1 MAVSV
6 LLRAAAHGNRC
17 ELFSMQVTIH
27 KTGKIS
33 QSSNVVGTTHY
44 TLEFDATA
52 DWTNT
57 LMGWNGVA
65 DTMDQLRNRFRF
77 ETPAEAIYFCETN
90 GTWVL
95 SLDRFPVAEDMCSGK
110 QYLGEAFLSVL
121 LFLRAGWKWEL
132 IQDRQ
137 ETPED
142 EDDNL
147 YDYNFL
153 PRRHKVSLS
162 ELGPRKGK
170 RQWDHSKAGNAGW
183 ANLKRSQYGLEAWN
197 AKPAKKAQ

>member
-1 MAVSV
+1 MPLPALDASAPS
-6 LLRAAAHGNRC
+6 LCKIA
-17 ELFSMQVTIH
+17 SQVTIH

-90 GTWVL
+90 GAYW
-95 SLDRFPVAEDMCSGK
+95 
-110 QYLGEAFLSVL
+110 
-121 LFLRAGWKWEL
+121 
-132 IQDRQ
+132 
-137 ETPED
+137 
-142 EDDNL
+142 
-147 YDYNFL
+147 
-153 PRRHKVSLS
+153 
-162 ELGPRKGK
+162 
-170 RQWDHSKAGNAGW
+170 
-183 ANLKRSQYGLEAWN
+183 SQLA
-197 AKPAKKAQ
+197 